1 MKQELSR
8 TRPGT
13 SQGEQRDGYGS
24 QLPQTTR
31 GGVAVLAAVVRRSF
45 SPDVRSVAARVVSH
59 TARFG
64 GVEVVSSP
72 DMQGVNEKPEVPE
85 DGNQ

>member
-13 SQGEQRDGYGS
+13 SQGEQRDGYGYLVHE
-24 QLPQTTR
+24 QTR
-31 GGVAVLAAVVRRSF
+31 GGVAVQAAVVRRSF
-45 SPDVRSVAARVVSH
+45 SPDVRTVAAQVVSH

-72 DMQGVNEKPEVPE
+72 DMQGVRKKPEDPE
-85 DGNQ
+85 DGD